1 MRRIGKES
9 KDKKVR
15 KKFQVTLPRNFL
27 FYIKL
32 ESYAELRKLCVCV
45 VCCVLCVVCVCVCVC
60 VWCARTR
67 ARVCVYSEC
76 MNINQSYLI
85 VYTLC
90 M

>member
-45 VCCVLCVVCVCVCVC
+45 CVVCVVCVC